1 MKASLQRQS
10 AVAAAAKKQPKKP
23 GLLDRVAGAVNRGIE
38 RHNAANKSLNKAAS
52 ETGKTIRNIATR
64 VGGVAREAGKGA
76 SGAARLAGH
85 VARKGLS
92 DEYIMAYL
100 IDEGYAKTE
109 NAAKAIFEN
118 MSEDWRESI
127 VEEIEQ
133 LDEITASMG
142 RRAKQYRQNQEQEA
156 FMRRQKEHQERMEN
170 DPDYRQKQEN
180 LRKIHS
186 R

>member
-1 MKASLQRQS
+1 M
-10 AVAAAAKKQPKKP
+10 V
-23 GLLDRVAGAVNRGIE
+23 
-38 RHNAANKSLNKAAS
+38 
-52 ETGKTIRNIATR
+52 
-64 VGGVAREAGKGA
+64 
-76 SGAARLAGH
+76 
-85 VARKGLS
+85 
-92 DEYIMAYL
+92 
-100 IDEGYAKTE
+100 
-109 NAAKAIFEN
+109 N

-142 RRAKQYRQNQEQEA
+142 RRAKEYRQKQEQDA
-156 FMRRQKEHQERMEN
+156 FMKRQKEHQERMEN